1 MATFGLLDLHYAKID
16 SEDETSTTYGEVKP
30 IAPAMDVGIQR
41 TVNTA
46 NLRGDNAVKYTASSK
61 APAQITLNVT
71 ELPKEV
77 EADLL
82 GKKVAENGLLIESE
96 EDEAPY
102 VAFGFKANDARG
114 GFKYIWL
121 YRVKFNVG
129 ESTYATKQETPE
141 FNNPTLTGNSI
152 GRLNDGARE
161 AALWDGD
168 ESVTDQTIFDEWF
181 NDVVDDTWSGI
192 DGGGGSV

>member
-1 MATFGLLDLHYAKID
+1 MATYGLKDLHYAIID
-16 SEDETSTTYGEVKP
+16 SEDETSTTYSEPKP

-61 APAQITLNVT
+61 APATITLNVT
-71 ELPKEV
+71 ELPKQV

-82 GKKVAENGLLIESE
+82 GKKIAENGLLIESD
-96 EDEAPY
+96 EDESPY

-141 FNNPTLTGNSI
+141 FNNPTLTGTSI
-152 GRLNDGARE
+152 GRLHDGARE
-161 AALWDGD
+161 ASLWDGD

-181 NDVVDDTWSGI
+181 NKVIDLDFPS
-192 DGGGGSV
+192 DGGAEG